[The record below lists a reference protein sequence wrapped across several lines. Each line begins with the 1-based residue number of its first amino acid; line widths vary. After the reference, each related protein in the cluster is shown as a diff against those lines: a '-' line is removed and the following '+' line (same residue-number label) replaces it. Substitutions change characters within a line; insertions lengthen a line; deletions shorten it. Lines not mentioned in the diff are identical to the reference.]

1 MALDPIVTGATWR
14 ALITVAPTD
23 GQSNSDVTTVLTG
36 ASVSALIIDPAGSTV
51 VTATGSVAS
60 AANRTVLIS
69 ITSAQSATL
78 TPNAV
83 YSWKV
88 LVTSTVPETFPLAIP
103 GRPVVK
109 ATATP

>member
-14 ALITVAPTD
+14 GLITVTPTD
-23 GQSNSDVTTVLTG
+23 GQSNSDVTTALTG

-51 VTATGSVAS
+51 VTATAAVVS
-60 AANRTVLIS
+60 AANRTVS
-69 ITSAQSATL
+69 ITISSAQSATL

-88 LVTSTVPETFPLAIP
+88 LISTTTPEIFPLAVP